1 MCPLMR
7 MQQTAT
13 DWEEAFEQEL
23 EAERARRERLRQQAA
38 NRSRSRRTQRVSKQ
52 GNLRFVALVA
62 AILLTSVI
70 VTVAMF
76 ESLALLIGP

>member
-1 MCPLMR
+1 MR
-7 MQQTAT
+7 MQQSAT
-13 DWEEAFEQEL
+13 DWEAAFEQEL

>member
-1 MCPLMR
+1 MR

-23 EAERARRERLRQQAA
+23 EAERERRERLRQKAA

-76 ESLALLIGP
+76 ESLALLVGP